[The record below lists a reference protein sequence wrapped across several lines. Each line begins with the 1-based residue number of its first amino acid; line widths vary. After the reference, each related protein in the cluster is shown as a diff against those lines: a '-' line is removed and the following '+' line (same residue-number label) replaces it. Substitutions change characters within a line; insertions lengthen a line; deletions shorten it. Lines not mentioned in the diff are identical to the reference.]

1 MIQRWEVILVSQR
14 QKKQVRIERKFM
26 HKSASN
32 GSLLEKLMAMK
43 IELRQ
48 YTLTIIVAVDTVL
61 SSAERVYFPD
71 GVVN

>member
-1 MIQRWEVILVSQR
+1 MILVSQR
-14 QKKQVRIERKFM
+14 QKKQVRKFM

-32 GSLLEKLMAMK
+32 SSLLEKLMVMK